1 MTKTTEPNLRQRIEK
16 RRPMDLPDTRQAI
29 IQHLFFDTKPTEN
42 EMMNAAFH
50 LGALN
55 D

>member
-1 MTKTTEPNLRQRIEK
+1 MTETTKPNLRQRIES
-16 RRPMDLPDTRQAI
+16 RRPVDLQDTRQAI

>member
-1 MTKTTEPNLRQRIEK
+1 MTQTTNPSLRQRIEG
-16 RRPMDLPDTRQAI
+16 RRPMDLQDTRQAI
-29 IQHLFFDTKPTEN
+29 IQHLFFGTKPTEN
-42 EMMNAAFH
+42 EMMNTAFH